1 MAAPAMQ
8 RESEST
14 VPRLS
19 LSLRI
24 RMEVNR
30 LHVRHELVLEVH
42 STVRLSF
49 EMINNVA
56 ITTWQRDACTVQW
69 QVVSG
74 SVVQATREWQALK
87 STLLSGLHYQYLG
100 STAASHL

>member
-24 RMEVNR
+24 KMEVNR

-56 ITTWQRDACTVQW
+56 IRIWQTPAQCSGKWCLDQW
-69 QVVSG
+69 CKRQESG
-74 SVVQATREWQALK
+74 KL
-87 STLLSGLHYQYLG
+87 
-100 STAASHL
+100 